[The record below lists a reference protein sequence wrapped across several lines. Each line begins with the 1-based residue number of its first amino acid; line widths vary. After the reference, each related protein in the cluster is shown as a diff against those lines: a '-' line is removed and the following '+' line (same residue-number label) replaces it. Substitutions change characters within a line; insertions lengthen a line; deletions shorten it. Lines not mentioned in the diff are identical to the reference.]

1 MSWEAQAW
9 AAKQKTGSSSAKL
22 VLLGLASCAD
32 ANHCAFPSV
41 AWLSEFGD
49 LDRKT
54 VISAL
59 QRLEEGM
66 FPLIED
72 TGERKGRTKQV
83 KVYRLASAT
92 AENAW
97 RDPTSETVP
106 KTERSQKRNGSGSSG
121 KASQKR
127 DTEPFSEPNP
137 PFSSKDEKTP
147 TDRKRGSKKKGTRL
161 PDDWEPP
168 AIDDLSAVA
177 VKLVRQWPSG
187 AYQAVCETFR
197 LHYQTGTGPAGIRDG
212 WNDVLSKWIIGD
224 HAKIMRDAKA
234 GVSFASLAPAAK
246 PASPPPPLPPVKAKS
261 RECDLSARVHD
272 ALRRRLG
279 VSIYDQWL
287 KDAALIYEEPGLTVI
302 VASDFQRSWIEDRFS
317 QQIGH
322 VAREVANKA
331 INWVRVQREDRRK

>member
-9 AAKQKTGSSSAKL
+9 AAKQKTGSSSSKL

-54 VISAL
+54 VIAAL
-59 QRLEEGM
+59 QRLEAGM

-92 AENAW
+92 VENASG
-97 RDPTSETVP
+97 DPASLTVP
-106 KTERSQKRNGSGSSG
+106 KAERSQKRNGSGSSG
-121 KASQKR
+121 EQSRKR
-127 DTEPFSEPNP
+127 DTEPFSEPKP

-147 TDRKRGSKKKGTRL
+147 QDRKNRSKKGTRL

-187 AYQAVCETFR
+187 AYQAVCEAFR
-197 LHYQTGTGPAGIRDG
+197 LHYRTATRAAGIRDG
-212 WNDVLSKWIIGD
+212 WNDVLSKWLISD
-224 HAKIMRDAKA
+224 HAKIMKDAKA
-234 GVSFASLAPAAK
+234 GVSFASLAPVVTSNR
-246 PASPPPPLPPVKAKS
+246 PAVAIPPVEAKQ
-261 RECDLSARVHD
+261 REDDMSSRVHD

-279 VSIYDQWL
+279 AMIYDQWL
-287 KDAALIYEEPGLTVI
+287 KPAAILFDEPGLTVI
-302 VASDFQRSWIEDRFS
+302 VGSEFVRGWIDDHYS
-317 QQIGH
+317 QLIGNI
-322 VAREVANKA
+322 AREAA
-331 INWVRVQREDRRK
+331 SRSISWVRVHTEAKTR